1 MSRKKV
7 STTIYITPEQA
18 ERLKLL
24 HERTKVPIAV
34 YIREG
39 IDLVLKHY
47 EHVLPGQMSLEA
59 APAQQ
64 AALPHAAPPAP
75 VATPAAAA
83 PAHAAARAPAS
94 AGARGP
100 SRPSGEGGGTAV

>member
-47 EHVLPGQMSLEA
+47 DHVLPGQMTLDAQPVTSGQITLTPRRPSPEA
-59 APAQQ
+59 RDAVPVS
-64 AALPHAAPPAP
+64 AAPPT
-75 VATPAAAA
+75 V
-83 PAHAAARAPAS
+83 S
-94 AGARGP
+94 SRGP
-100 SRPSGEGGGTAV
+100 SRPGEGGA

>member
-18 ERLKLL
+18 ERLKTL
-24 HERTKVPIAV
+24 HDRTKVPVSV

-47 EHVLPGQMSLEA
+47 EHVLPGQMSLDQLGLSRVERSGA
-59 APAQQ
+59 ASGPSER
-64 AALPHAAPPAP
+64 
-75 VATPAAAA
+75 AAA
-83 PAHAAARAPAS
+83 PSDRDAPKK
-94 AGARGP
+94 
-100 SRPSGEGGGTAV
+100 